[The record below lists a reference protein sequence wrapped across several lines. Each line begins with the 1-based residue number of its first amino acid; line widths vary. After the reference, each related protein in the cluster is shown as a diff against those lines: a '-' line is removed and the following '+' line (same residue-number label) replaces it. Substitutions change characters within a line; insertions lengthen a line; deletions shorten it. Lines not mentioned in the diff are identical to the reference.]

1 MYVNKVSCMHS
12 PICWMRGEVL
22 IATTRD
28 LVLHVRPPLHKF
40 VQRFTYLVGNF
51 GSEESAAQKNEK
63 AHGKD
68 ESLQKCAQIN
78 FETS

>member
-1 MYVNKVSCMHS
+1 M
-12 PICWMRGEVL
+12 WDEVL

-28 LVLHVRPPLHKF
+28 LVLHVRPPRHKL
-40 VQRFTYLVGNF
+40 VQIFAYLVSNF

-68 ESLQKCAQIN
+68 ESLQKCTKVKFSNQLK
-78 FETS
+78 TPK